1 MGKKISG
8 EGHSPSWFEVIFGAV
23 LSMALGVA
31 LGAMLL
37 FLRPVTMVKTLPK
50 EADRIAGVVYYA
62 EGSRDGTK
70 ANQAAAKRKAFAQ
83 GKTVSVT
90 EDEINS
96 FVALPPPPPAKPKPG
111 EKARPAPAGAAAASG
126 DMFAPG
132 APNFRIREGVVQ
144 LGVPV
149 KIDLFGLIDQT
160 VLVVT
165 RGAFV
170 KKGDTFAFEPDSLYI
185 GSCPMQR
192 FPFAAGIMAKKVLA
206 NVPVPE
212 DIAAAWPKLADVSV
226 EGNTLKL
233 AMP

>member
-1 MGKKISG
+1 MSKKIAG

-23 LSMALGVA
+23 LSMALGVV
-31 LGAMLL
+31 LGAVLL
-37 FLRPVTMVKTLPK
+37 FLRPVTTVKSLPK
-50 EADRIAGVVYYA
+50 EADRIAGVVYYV
-62 EGSRDGTK
+62 EGSRESAK

-83 GKTVSVT
+83 GKTISVT

-96 FVALPPPPPAKPKPG
+96 FVAAPPPPPAKPKPG
-111 EKARPAPAGAAAASG
+111 EKAAPAPAGAVAASG

-132 APNFRIREGVVQ
+132 VPTFRIRDGVVQ

-149 KIDLFGLIDQT
+149 KIDLFGLIDQK
-160 VLVVT
+160 VFVVT
-165 RGAFV
+165 RGSFV
-170 KKGDTFAFEPDSLYI
+170 KKGDRFAFDPDSLYI

-192 FPFAAGIMAKKVLA
+192 FPFAAGILAKKVLA
-206 NVPVPE
+206 NIPVPE
-212 DIAAAWPKLADVSV
+212 DIAAAWPKLADVTA